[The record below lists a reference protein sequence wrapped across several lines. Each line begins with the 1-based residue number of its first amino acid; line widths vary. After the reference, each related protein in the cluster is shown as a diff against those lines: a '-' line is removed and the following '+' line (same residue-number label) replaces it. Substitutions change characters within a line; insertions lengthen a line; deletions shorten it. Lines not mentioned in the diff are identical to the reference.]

1 MLFAVLSVA
10 FGQSFNPL
18 LVGAGALPTQNASPS
33 PIKLFQSPS
42 CRGGSAPTEEEYL
55 MITVRFGFQSPFLSG
70 RERSLTDDMV
80 AASDDVVSFNPL
92 LVGAGALPL
101 SKSSPYCST
110 T

>member
-1 MLFAVLSVA
+1 MSRLRPSATPLGFNPLLVGAGALPMLFAVLSVA

-18 LVGAGALPTQNASPS
+18 LVGAGGLPPQNASPS
-33 PIKLFQSPS
+33 PIKLFQAPS

-80 AASDDVVSFNPL
+80 AASDD
-92 LVGAGALPL
+92 
-101 SKSSPYCST
+101 
-110 T
+110 